1 MAILRPTS
9 GFLLGLQSMIKGR
22 VTADR
27 TPVIRLEVLDGLGRS
42 VPVAAVLDTGFNGDV
57 SLPIPTI
64 RRLQLRP
71 IGQRRFTLADGEVS
85 VMNTY
90 LGRANWHEEP
100 LEVIIV
106 ESQGTAMVGMNLLW
120 GSRITLEAS
129 EDGDILIEKFPLH
142 E

>member
-27 TPVIRLEVLDGLGRS
+27 TPVIRLEVLDGLGRL

-71 IGQRRFTLADGEVS
+71 MGQRRFTLADGEVS

-120 GSRITLEAS
+120 GSRITIEAR
-129 EDGDILIEKFPLH
+129 ENGDILIDKLPLH